1 MRDLKIGF
9 VTSVR
14 LGLSCMKSILKSGIK
29 ISLAITLPDNI
40 AIKKSGRVFL
50 DNICKKN
57 RIPLIK
63 VPKINSKNVI
73 KIIKKNKIDW
83 LFIIGWSQIASKNL
97 INAPKLGSIGAHPT
111 LLPKGRGR
119 APIPW
124 AILKNLKKTGVTL
137 FKLDEGVDSGPIIK
151 QQIIKI
157 NKKENATNLYQKI
170 ELAHVTLI
178 KKFIPNLIKG
188 GFKLKEQN
196 ESLSSYWPKRKP
208 EDSEINLSGSV
219 FKAERLIR
227 AVTKPYPGAFYYKKE
242 KKIII
247 WKAHI
252 SKNKPNNKLFLSFK
266 DGYLV
271 CDTYQMVK
279 KK

>member
-14 LGLSCMKSILKSGIK
+14 LGLSCMKSILKSGGK
-29 ISLAITLPDNI
+29 ISLAISLPDNI
-40 AIKKSGRVFL
+40 GRKKSGRVFL
-50 DNICKKN
+50 DEICKKN
-57 RIPLIK
+57 KISLIK
-63 VPKINSKNVI
+63 VSKINNKNVI
-73 KIIKKNKIDW
+73 KIIKKKKIDW
-83 LFIIGWSQIASKNL
+83 LFIIGWSQIANKSL
-97 INAPKLGSIGAHPT
+97 INVPKFGSIGAHPT

-124 AILKNLKKTGVTL
+124 AIIKNLKKTGVTL

-151 QQIIKI
+151 QKIVKI
-157 NKKENATNLYQKI
+157 NKKDNATNLYKKI
-170 ELAHVTLI
+170 ELAHVAVI
-178 KKFIPNLIKG
+178 KNFFSDLTKG
-188 GFKLKEQN
+188 RFKLKKQN
-196 ESLSSYWPKRKP
+196 ESLSSYWPQRKP

-219 FKAERLIR
+219 LKAERLIR
-227 AVTKPYPGAFYYKKE
+227 AVTKPYPGAFYYKKG

-252 SKNKPNNKLFLSFK
+252 SSIKPINKNFIRFK

-271 CDTYQMVK
+271 CDTYEIVK
-279 KK
+279 K